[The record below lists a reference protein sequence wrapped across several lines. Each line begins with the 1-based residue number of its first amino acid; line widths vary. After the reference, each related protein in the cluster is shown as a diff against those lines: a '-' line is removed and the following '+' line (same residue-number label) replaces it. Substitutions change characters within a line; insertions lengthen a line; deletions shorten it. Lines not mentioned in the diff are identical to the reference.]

1 MIGFDTEKQF
11 EDFVRTNP
19 ASGMVLAAVVFEHP
33 FSHDDEPLPL
43 KVQCCKHTLPYRV
56 AYFSLAHALQQGI
69 SRSLTIIVAV
79 SIYNI
84 FMKIPILLE
93 HTDIVS
99 FHKMSFGVKDL
110 MSVNFGDV
118 MFTVPCL

>member
-1 MIGFDTEKQF
+1 MVGFETEKQF

-33 FSHDDEPLPL
+33 FSHDDDPLPL

-56 AYFSLAHALQQGI
+56 AYFSVAHDLQQGI
-69 SRSLTIIVAV
+69 RRSLVIIVAVGVVAV

-84 FMKIPILLE
+84 LMKIAILLE
-93 HTDIVS
+93 HTDIYIWS
-99 FHKMSFGVKDL
+99 QGF
-110 MSVNFGDV
+110 DV
-118 MFTVPCL
+118 IKFW